1 MTIQFFL
8 DDENET
14 QITSFYDL
22 TSNPFKIGDEVLLT
36 VDDLY
41 PVHYSKLKP
50 KVKEQIIENNTELH
64 SKFNR
69 KTVKLVSEGK
79 YLRFTAI
86 GEPKLTIEY
95 HCILIGDK
103 TI

>member
-1 MTIQFFL
+1 MTIQFYL

-22 TSNPFKIGDEVLLT
+22 VSNPFKVGDEVLLT

-41 PVHYSKLKP
+41 PIEYNKFKP
-50 KVKEQIIENNTELH
+50 TVKEKIIKDNNELIT
-64 SKFNR
+64 KFNR
-69 KTVKLVSEGK
+69 NTVKLVREGK
-79 YLRFTAI
+79 YLKFTSI

-95 HCILIGDK
+95 HCILIDK
-103 TI
+103 KIV